1 MVRVEV
7 LIPLAHENEE
17 MEVITIIDALRRANA
32 DVVVASAEDG
42 LEIVGRYSTR
52 IVADVLLDAVADD
65 QQFDL
70 IIVPASRGLS
80 FATAR

>member
-1 MVRVEV
+1 MLQV
-7 LIPLAHENEE
+7 LIPLANGNED

-42 LEIVGRYSTR
+42 FEVVGRYGMR
-52 IVADVLLDAVADD
+52 IVADVLLGAAAD

-70 IIVPASRGLS
+70 IVVPASR
-80 FATAR
+80 R